1 MPLYAYIY
9 RECPVKI
16 WGLTSRQRIE
26 RVLKADGKSKMVNDL
41 SALHD
46 DDFVLILRAD
56 HLFDDRLVNYLAAT
70 PNIVLQLN
78 GEPKKVAVA
87 AHVPASIAHQALD
100 VIEKT
105 EMADSLPGVKTQTLE
120 TLSLSFQERIRKFEP
135 PFVLSISAE
144 KNRDLE
150 RRLFDWS
157 YKGVT
162 DLITKWAWPIPARW
176 MVGQCVR
183 FGIRPNHITLTGLLL
198 VILAG
203 VLFAYGHYGW
213 GLLAGWLMTF
223 LDTVDGKL
231 ARVTVTS
238 SRFGHYFDHIIDI
251 VHPPLWYILWGLGL
265 KMSHPVGFRVFVECR
280 LMVHRDRVCCG
291 SFYRSCI
298 SAVSGKFRD
307 FLLAPHGF
315 VFQADYGQAQPEH
328 DFVNRMLFRGP
339 P

>member
-56 HLFDDRLVNYLAAT
+56 HLFDDRLVKYLAAT

-78 GEPKKVAVA
+78 GEPKKIAVA

-105 EMADSLPGVKTQTLE
+105 AMAESLPGVKTQTLE
-120 TLSLSFQERIRKFEP
+120 TLSLSFQERIRKFEI

-144 KNRDLE
+144 KSRDLE

-157 YKGVT
+157 YKG
-162 DLITKWAWPIPARW
+162 RH
-176 MVGQCVR
+176 R
-183 FGIRPNHITLTGLLL
+183 
-198 VILAG
+198 
-203 VLFAYGHYGW
+203 
-213 GLLAGWLMTF
+213 
-223 LDTVDGKL
+223 
-231 ARVTVTS
+231 
-238 SRFGHYFDHIIDI
+238 FDHKVGLADSGPMDGRTMCSLWDPAEPC
-251 VHPPLWYILWGLGL
+251 HPDRLVTGNTRRGVVRLRSLWLGSARR
-265 KMSHPVGFRVFVECR
+265 MVDDFFR
-280 LMVHRDRVCCG
+280 HRG
-291 SFYRSCI
+291 WKI
-298 SAVSGKFRD
+298 SASNRNI
-307 FLLAPHGF
+307 
-315 VFQADYGQAQPEH
+315 QP
-328 DFVNRMLFRGP
+328 VWALF
-339 P
+339 